1 MESTLMLYTGASY
14 LVPRFVQI
22 GLKHHRGVTGDY
34 ALVLPNQLLTS
45 KFLKQIYRTDEWDL
59 GFSAEGY
66 AQAQSAARRAAP
78 IRQRTL

>member
-1 MESTLMLYTGASY
+1 MESTLMLYTDGSY
-14 LVPRFVQI
+14 LAPRFLQI
-22 GLKHHRGVTGDY
+22 GLTHHRGVASDY

-45 KFLKQIYRTDEWDL
+45 KFLKQIYRTDECDL

-66 AQAQSAARRAAP
+66 AQAQSTACRTAP